1 MGKTEAI
8 VDTCFLQ
15 KLSSEGKSIDNVKR
29 VLAELEY
36 LPVVHPYIYEY
47 ELSLYS
53 YYENLVKEGY
63 LRVVEYSEFQK
74 DAYDKQ
80 TYEDYYNVL
89 YEDMRLALVAIGGPK
104 QIKKLCLRNGQTIYD
119 THNQGSS
126 MGDVHMILMA
136 AYLQMPIILTEDSD
150 IELLRNIAKRKI
162 QLGQYSLQI
171 YNGVQ
176 LIKEIAK
183 KEDSSIDKR
192 TLETILKAMGERGH
206 VSEMKTIW
214 NEIHTE

>member
-1 MGKTEAI
+1 MGKTEVI

-15 KLSSEGKSIDNVKR
+15 KLSSEGKSIDNVKK

-36 LPVVHPYIYEY
+36 IPVVHPYIYEH

-53 YYENLVKEGY
+53 YYKTLVNEGY
-63 LRVVEYSEFQK
+63 MRVIKYGEFQK
-74 DAYDKQ
+74 DAFDKQ
-80 TYEDYYNVL
+80 TYEAYYDVL
-89 YEDMRLALVAIGGPK
+89 YEDMRLALEAIGGPK
-104 QIKKLCLRNGQTIYD
+104 QINKLCLRNGQTIYD

-136 AYLQMPIILTEDSD
+136 AYLKMPILLTEDSD
-150 IELLRNIAKRKI
+150 IELLKDIAKRKM

-171 YNGVQ
+171 LNGVQ
-176 LIKEIAK
+176 LIEEIAK
-183 KEDSSIDKR
+183 KEDSSIDKKE
-192 TLETILKAMGERGH
+192 LETILKAMGERGH

-214 NEIHTE
+214 NKNHAE